1 MNGRAL
7 AFLLLRLSIGLL
19 MVVWGLDKLVN
30 PAHGLAV
37 SEGFYFDLFTWP
49 ALLPWFGALQ
59 IGIGIL
65 TMLGLGRRYVYPV
78 LLLITGTTLVGVW
91 RSIVDPWGWYLEG
104 GNVLFFPSLII
115 FAAVAVLTVSRGSDS
130 LALDR

>member
-1 MNGRAL
+1 MTARAL
-7 AFLLLRLSIGLL
+7 AFLVLRLSIGLL

-37 SEGFYFDLFTWP
+37 SEGFYFDLFTLP
-49 ALLPWFGALQ
+49 AVLPWFGAFQ

-65 TMLGLGRRYVYPV
+65 TMLGLGRRYVYPI

-104 GNVLFFPSLII
+104 GNALFFPSLII
-115 FAAVAVLTVSRGSDS
+115 FAAVAVLAVSRGSDS